1 MDEPEGEH
9 SAVNE
14 RKPPVSFPDLSSS
27 SIEREP
33 RVSLGGGSSSS
44 GPAPFD
50 DLPSSDSVD
59 SDSVDSDAGG
69 EEHEGVEALLEAYY
83 MHVDFS
89 FARLAELRDAVE
101 DTEDLAEI
109 SLDSQRNALIK
120 IDLVISNATLAVGV
134 FGVVAGAFG
143 MNLPVPLRSDPGA
156 FSEVLIVSAAAC
168 SALFLGVLLYL
179 KSQRLLQT

>member
-1 MDEPEGEH
+1 MDEPEPEH

-101 DTEDLAEI
+101 DT
-109 SLDSQRNALIK
+109 
-120 IDLVISNATLAVGV
+120 
-134 FGVVAGAFG
+134 
-143 MNLPVPLRSDPGA
+143 
-156 FSEVLIVSAAAC
+156 
-168 SALFLGVLLYL
+168 
-179 KSQRLLQT
+179 